1 MRLFLAINL
10 APEMRRA
17 VIDATSS
24 LREAAPSIGWVDE
37 TRLHLTLKFLGD
49 LAESSV
55 GPLREAMASVARKHR
70 TFRLSVKEIG
80 AFPNFRRARVIWMGV
95 DREPKLEFLHHDVEL
110 ACEKLG
116 YELEG
121 RAFRPHLTLARV
133 KDRTDEQELRKLSRA
148 GKKVGFEAE
157 TVVRSIDLMQ
167 SNLNRASAQA
177 GGRYERLYAAPLLE
191 N

>member
-49 LAESSV
+49 QAESSV
-55 GPLREAMASVARKHR
+55 GPLREAMASVAGKHR
-70 TFRLSVKEIG
+70 AFRLSVKEIG
-80 AFPNFRRARVIWMGV
+80 AFPNFRRARVVWMGV
-95 DREPKLEFLHHDVEL
+95 DREPRLEFLHHDVEL
-110 ACEKLG
+110 ACQQLG
-116 YELEG
+116 FELEG

-148 GKKVGFEAE
+148 GKKVEFEAE
-157 TVVRSIDLMQ
+157 TVVRSIDLMK
-167 SNLNRASAQA
+167 SNLDRASAQA
-177 GGRYERLYAAPLLE
+177 GGRYERLYAAPLRE
-191 N
+191 S

>member
-17 VIDATSS
+17 VIEATSP

-49 LAESSV
+49 QPDSSV
-55 GPLREAMASVARKHR
+55 GPLSDAMASVAGKHR

-80 AFPNFRRARVIWMGV
+80 AFPNFRRARVVWMGV
-95 DREPKLEFLHHDVEL
+95 DREPRLEFLHHDVEL
-110 ACEKLG
+110 ACEQLG
-116 YELEG
+116 FALEG

-133 KDRTDEQELRKLSRA
+133 KDRTDEQELRTLSRA
-148 GKKVGFEAE
+148 GKKVDFEAE
-157 TVVRSIDLMQ
+157 TVVRSIDLMK
-167 SNLNRASAQA
+167 SNLDRASAQA
-177 GGRYERLYAAPLLE
+177 GGRYERLYAAPLRE
-191 N
+191 S